1 MGALSQQVGEAG
13 SMVSAVDAV
22 TDVKALRVE
31 LAAAAAGV
39 FALALFAAIAA
50 RSGGFFFFALGY
62 LLFLV
67 CLGTGFNAAGVV
79 LMDESAGA
87 EPRPFVDALVAGAFA
102 WLKSVAVFLLA
113 GIALVVMFVVVAILL
128 WVCKIPG
135 IGPIL
140 FFIVFPLSAVAFG
153 VAFVALAFVLVPVAF
168 PALWSGQGVVA
179 AVARVAM
186 TVRKRLLAVLVRGL
200 VLFLLVG
207 VASGVVWF
215 AAIGGL
221 FAAGAMS
228 VGILHTA
235 FNPAALAGMLGG
247 GLSEGGYA
255 LAAMLGAVL
264 LLVTAGTALSQ
275 ILKKGWCLIYMQL
288 VRDLDVGAVEAEMQ
302 ARLARV
308 RQQATAM
315 RDRVQQQ
322 TAAAHR

>member
-50 RSGGFFFFALGY
+50 RSGVFFFFALGY

-140 FFIVFPLSAVAFG
+140 FFIVFPLSAVALG

-302 ARLARV
+302 ARLAQV

>member
-1 MGALSQQVGEAG
+1 
-13 SMVSAVDAV
+13 MVSAVDAV

-50 RSGGFFFFALGY
+50 RSGVFFFFALGY

-113 GIALVVMFVVVAILL
+113 GIALVVMFLGVAILL

-140 FFIVFPLSAVAFG
+140 FFIVFPLSTLALG
-153 VAFVALAFVLVPVAF
+153 VAFVALAFVLAPVAF